1 MSDEESK
8 RAAEGKMKARKDAQV
23 GGEERGEKE
32 QEEETE
38 KSQREM
44 IKIQISLLKG

>member
-32 QEEETE
+32 QEETE